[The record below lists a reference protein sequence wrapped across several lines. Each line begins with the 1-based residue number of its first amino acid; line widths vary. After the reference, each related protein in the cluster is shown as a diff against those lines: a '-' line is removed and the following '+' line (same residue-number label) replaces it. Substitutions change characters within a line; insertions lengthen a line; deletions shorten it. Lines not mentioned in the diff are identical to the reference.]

1 MRWHHLLFAAAA
13 TVGSLLS
20 NASFA
25 ADWITAPSSYTH
37 DWSSGERV
45 AQYSPIGPFYYYTRP
60 DYLKSGYRQY
70 RSTIDLGNS
79 SDNMHVVEQWGAPVV
94 PYEQWRFPYR
104 PYSAP
109 YPAWGPPYGGLG
121 GGTGGYPYSGGNGA
135 NIFGG
140 FFPPYGG
147 YGFGGPGY
155 GGPGYGALSAPGSG
169 GPGMGGPG
177 GFPGGFPGTFFPPAV
192 NFAQPWLDG
201 HYPSYDLNDRSQYWR
216 PYQPAAPGGGPGM
229 GGPGGFPGSFFPPAV
244 NFAQPWLDGH
254 YPSYDL
260 NDRSQYWRPYQSPPG
275 SH

>member
-1 MRWHHLLFAAAA
+1 MRSLNILLAAVAVISGA
-13 TVGSLLS
+13 LLVDR
-20 NASFA
+20 SFA
-25 ADWITAPSSYTH
+25 ADWATAPSYYTH

-121 GGTGGYPYSGGNGA
+121 GGTGGYPYSGGNGSGA

-140 FFPPYGG
+140 FFPPYGYGGIG
-147 YGFGGPGY
+147 YGGFGGI
-155 GGPGYGALSAPGSG
+155 GAGI
-169 GPGMGGPG
+169 
-177 GFPGGFPGTFFPPAV
+177 
-192 NFAQPWLDG
+192 
-201 HYPSYDLNDRSQYWR
+201 
-216 PYQPAAPGGGPGM
+216 GGGPFG
-229 GGPGGFPGSFFPPAV
+229 
-244 NFAQPWLDGH
+244 
-254 YPSYDL
+254 
-260 NDRSQYWRPYQSPPG
+260 
-275 SH
+275 